1 MARLVKKST
10 TGAKKAVAAEVVPDF
25 LPNTLRICAAA
36 DEHKAIDIRAYNV
49 QGLTLVADV
58 FVICG
63 AASEPQVRAI
73 FRAVKDSMA
82 EAGVRAL
89 HTELALKGVWSVID
103 YGDII
108 FHLFRGE
115 ARTFYDLDG
124 LWADAPL
131 IDWNPGPSVAKA
143 SSARKKSKPAAAK
156 AALGKKKS

>member
-1 MARLVKKST
+1 MARLVKKAT
-10 TGAKKAVAAEVVPDF
+10 RGAKKAVAAEAVPDF

-36 DEHKAIDIRAYNV
+36 DEHKAVDIRAYDV
-49 QGLTLVADV
+49 RGLTLVADV

-73 FRAVKDSMA
+73 FRAVTDSMA

-89 HTELALKGVWSVID
+89 HTELTLKGGWSVLD

-108 FHLFRGE
+108 FHLFRAE

-131 IDWNPGPSVAKA
+131 IDLHLAG
-143 SSARKKSKPAAAK
+143 KKSKPAAAK
-156 AALGKKKS
+156 KAALGQKKS

>member
-10 TGAKKAVAAEVVPDF
+10 TGAEKAVAAEAVPDF

-36 DEHKAIDIRAYNV
+36 DEVKAIDIQAYDLR
-49 QGLTLVADV
+49 GLTLVADA

-63 AASEPQVRAI
+63 AASEPQMRAI

-82 EAGVRAL
+82 AVGVRAL
-89 HTELALKGVWSVID
+89 RTEVALKGVWSVID

-108 FHLFRGE
+108 FHLFREE
-115 ARTFYDLDG
+115 ARAFYDLDG

-131 IDWNPGPSVAKA
+131 IDWDPGLPVAGAGKN
-143 SSARKKSKPAAAK
+143 SKPAAK
-156 AALGKKKS
+156 AALGRKKS